1 MVDKVLDWQVIWQY
15 ASNLLCLLHEGEHY
29 RGSGSSQKWR
39 GLINI
44 HDLDCTML
52 HARIFKRVADVTGIL
67 TAAVPSIR
75 ARMHPYRVARM
86 PNYLRRGHRGL
97 AMF

>member
-1 MVDKVLDWQVIWQY
+1 
-15 ASNLLCLLHEGEHY
+15 
-29 RGSGSSQKWR
+29 
-39 GLINI
+39 
-44 HDLDCTML
+44 ML

-86 PNYLRRGHRGL
+86 PNYLRRGHRGWPCSS
-97 AMF
+97 